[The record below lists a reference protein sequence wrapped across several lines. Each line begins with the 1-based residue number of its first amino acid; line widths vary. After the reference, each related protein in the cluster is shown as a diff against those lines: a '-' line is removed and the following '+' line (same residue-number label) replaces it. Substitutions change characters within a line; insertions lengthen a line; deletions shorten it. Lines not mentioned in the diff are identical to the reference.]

1 MNKIIKYIAINNDY
15 RRYSLGFHSTRLKAM
30 FSFRG
35 VYLNQD
41 ELKLYSD
48 IYNNLYMIETVKMPE
63 KHREILV
70 FLIKRDIENGFFN

>member
-1 MNKIIKYIAINNDY
+1 
-15 RRYSLGFHSTRLKAM
+15 M